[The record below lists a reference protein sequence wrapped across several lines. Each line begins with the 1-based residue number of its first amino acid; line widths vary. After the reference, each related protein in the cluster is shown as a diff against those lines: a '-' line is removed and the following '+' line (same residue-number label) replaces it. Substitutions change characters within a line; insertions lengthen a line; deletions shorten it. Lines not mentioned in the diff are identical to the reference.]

1 MDLKKDLPAIFDDFA
16 DARKTAFMNV
26 KKIKDQNKP
35 LIGIY
40 CTYFPQE
47 LAEAMGAAVVGLCS
61 VSDET
66 IPAAEEDL
74 PRNLCPLIKSSYGF
88 AKTDKCPFFYFSDLV
103 VAETTCDGKK
113 KMYEYMAEFKPLHIM
128 ELPNRCGEDDIQA
141 FRKEIIKMKEKL
153 EEFFG
158 VTITEDDIRRGIK
171 IKNAERTAVKDFYEI
186 MKADPCPITGT
197 ELMNALDAAS
207 FSFNRSEIP
216 AQMAELKAKIE
227 AEGKVQE
234 RKPRIL
240 ITGCPMGGATMKV
253 CSAIEAA
260 GGQVVFFENCTGG
273 KAIEINVDESNPDVY
288 DALARKYMAIGCSV
302 MNPNDNRIKLL
313 DAAIDDY
320 KIEGV
325 VDMTLQ
331 ACHTYALEGLRVKRF
346 CEDEKKIPYMQ
357 VETDYSQ
364 ADVGQLNT
372 RCAAFVEML

>member
-197 ELMNALDAAS
+197 ELMNALDAD
-207 FSFNRSEIP
+207 
-216 AQMAELKAKIE
+216 
-227 AEGKVQE
+227 
-234 RKPRIL
+234 RK
-240 ITGCPMGGATMKV
+240 
-253 CSAIEAA
+253 S
-260 GGQVVFFENCTGG
+260 VV
-273 KAIEINVDESNPDVY
+273 
-288 DALARKYMAIGCSV
+288 
-302 MNPNDNRIKLL
+302 
-313 DAAIDDY
+313 
-320 KIEGV
+320 
-325 VDMTLQ
+325 
-331 ACHTYALEGLRVKRF
+331 
-346 CEDEKKIPYMQ
+346 
-357 VETDYSQ
+357 
-364 ADVGQLNT
+364 
-372 RCAAFVEML
+372 